1 MCACATESEREY
13 LFSQSC
19 DFCNGIYLIHIS
31 VNRTQAK
38 GRLILCARQTGKE
51 VDFLLQLNPTTA
63 LTHLKILIYIYD
75 STSAV
80 AAAAALVA
88 FNAIGTDTVTA
99 PRSAKK

>member
-1 MCACATESEREY
+1 MCVCESEREY

-80 AAAAALVA
+80 AAVAALVA
-88 FNAIGTDTVTA
+88 VNAIGTDTVTA

>member
-1 MCACATESEREY
+1 MCVCATESEREY
-13 LFSQSC
+13 LFLQSC
-19 DFCNGIYLIHIS
+19 DFRNGIYLINIS

-75 STSAV
+75 STGAG
-80 AAAAALVA
+80 AGAAALVA
-88 FNAIGTDTVTA
+88 VNAIGTDTVTA
-99 PRSAKK
+99 QRSAKK